1 MEGKERSD
9 GGIDPHRGFPFPSIE
24 RDASTLSSHLVDD
37 PLIIAAVITVG
48 GGFLFFAA
56 TFASW
61 GVKVK
66 RVGWGC
72 SFGGCVALLCS
83 AFKECKGNCRK
94 SVGSGVE
101 DRQSGVSVTF
111 YRRNQIGFCLLDF
124 HLRMGLGEDFPRGRA
139 CRVAAF
145 FV

>member
-1 MEGKERSD
+1 MITTQIHEIGSEMYEVCRLEVGVHVLGGPGSLVRRWKEGKERSD

-72 SFGGCVALLCS
+72 FTFLWGVRCFALLR
-83 AFKECKGNCRK
+83 F
-94 SVGSGVE
+94 
-101 DRQSGVSVTF
+101 
-111 YRRNQIGFCLLDF
+111 
-124 HLRMGLGEDFPRGRA
+124 
-139 CRVAAF
+139 
-145 FV
+145 